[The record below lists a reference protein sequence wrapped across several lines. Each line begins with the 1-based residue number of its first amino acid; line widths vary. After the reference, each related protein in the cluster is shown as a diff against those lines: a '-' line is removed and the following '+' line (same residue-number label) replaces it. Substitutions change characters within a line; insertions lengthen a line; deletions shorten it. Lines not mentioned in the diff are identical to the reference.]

1 MSPLVSAY
9 CAVRH
14 ASPPGE
20 ESLVQVVL
28 SILALA
34 WCGFAWYAVVWLL
47 VG

>member
-1 MSPLVSAY
+1 MSSLVNAY

-14 ASPPGE
+14 ADVPE
-20 ESLVQVVL
+20 ESLFGVAL

-34 WCGFAWYAVVWLL
+34 WCGFAWYVVVWLL